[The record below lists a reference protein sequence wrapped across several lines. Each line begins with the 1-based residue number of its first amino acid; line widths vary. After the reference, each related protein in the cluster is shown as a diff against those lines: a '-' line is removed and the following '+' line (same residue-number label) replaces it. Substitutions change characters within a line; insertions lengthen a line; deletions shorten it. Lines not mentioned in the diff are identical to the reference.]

1 MPESATYLNN
11 RAAAY
16 IANGNYEKA
25 LADCSKADQ
34 LEPNSQKIL
43 LRLARIYV
51 MLGRPEEALATF
63 DKIQPPPSAKDIQPA
78 KDMLKNI
85 QMAEETLRTSST
97 GSMALHALDMAEKSL
112 GLGATKPRKW
122 ALMRGEAYLKM
133 GNINALGQAQNVA
146 MDLLRHNKSD
156 PEALVLR
163 GRALYAQGDNDKA
176 LSHFRQ
182 ALACDP
188 DYRDAV
194 KYLRMVQKLERMK
207 GDGNADYKKGL
218 WQNAMDKY
226 TEALAVDPTN
236 KGTNAKLLQNRALC
250 NIKLKNYDQAIE
262 DCEGALKLDPTYTK
276 ARKTK
281 ANALGQSGNW
291 EDAVKELKSLAEAD
305 PSDAGLAKEI
315 RNAELGMSYH
325 TFLNCNHLL
334 TYNRAQEVKTQGL
347 LQGPRHREGRH
358 RD

>member
-1 MPESATYLNN
+1 MPTNATYLNN

-16 IANGNYEKA
+16 ISNGNYDKA
-25 LADCSKADQ
+25 LTDALKANN

-43 LRLARIYV
+43 IRLARIYV
-51 MLGRPEEALATF
+51 MLGRPGEALATF
-63 DKIQPPPSAKDIQPA
+63 DRIQPPPSAKDVQPA

-85 QMAEETLRTSST
+85 QMAEETLRTSKT
-97 GSMALHALDMAEKSL
+97 GSMALHALDMAERSL
-112 GLGATKPRKW
+112 GLGAQKPRKW
-122 ALMRGEAYLKM
+122 VLMRGEAYLKM
-133 GNINALGQAQNVA
+133 GNVNALGQAQNVA

-194 KYLRMVQKLERMK
+194 KYLRIVQKLERMK
-207 GDGNADYKKGL
+207 SEGNADYKKGQ
-218 WQNAMDKY
+218 WQAAMDKY
-226 TEALAVDPTN
+226 TQALDIDPMN
-236 KGTNAKLLQNRALC
+236 KGTNAKLLQNRAMC
-250 NIKLKNYDQAIE
+250 NLKLKKYEQAIE
-262 DCEGALKLDPTYTK
+262 DCEGALKLDPSYTK

-291 EDAVKELKSLAEAD
+291 EEAVKELKSLAEAD

-315 RNAELGMSYH
+315 RNAELGKSH
-325 TFLNCNHLL
+325 SL
-334 TYNRAQEVKTQGL
+334 
-347 LQGPRHREGRH
+347 
-358 RD
+358 

>member
-1 MPESATYLNN
+1 MPTNATYLNN

-16 IANGNYEKA
+16 ISNGNYDKA
-25 LADCSKADQ
+25 LTDALKANN

-43 LRLARIYV
+43 IRLARIYV
-51 MLGRPEEALATF
+51 MLGRPGEALATF
-63 DKIQPPPSAKDIQPA
+63 DRIQPPPSAKDVQPA

-85 QMAEETLRTSST
+85 QMAEETLRTSKT
-97 GSMALHALDMAEKSL
+97 GSMALHALDMAERSL
-112 GLGATKPRKW
+112 GLGAQKPRKW
-122 ALMRGEAYLKM
+122 VLMRGEAYLKM
-133 GNINALGQAQNVA
+133 GNVNALGQAQNVA

-194 KYLRMVQKLERMK
+194 KYLRIVQKLERMK
-207 GDGNADYKKGL
+207 GEGNADYKKGQ
-218 WQNAMDKY
+218 WQAAMDKY
-226 TEALAVDPTN
+226 TQALDIDPMN
-236 KGTNAKLLQNRALC
+236 KGTNAKLLQNRAMC
-250 NIKLKNYDQAIE
+250 NLKLKKYEQAIE
-262 DCEGALKLDPTYTK
+262 DCEGALKLDPSYTK

-291 EDAVKELKSLAEAD
+291 EEAVKELKSLAEAD

-315 RNAELGMSYH
+315 RNAELGKSH
-325 TFLNCNHLL
+325 SL
-334 TYNRAQEVKTQGL
+334 
-347 LQGPRHREGRH
+347 
-358 RD
+358 